1 MISVQQNIGQINH
14 PRHLSL
20 TRLHDGCCIA
30 VYLLYG
36 SLDKPPFASIT
47 NSVQFRPRIF
57 SHSNEDIPPLH
68 RQERDPKRI
77 FSNRRVLLQPESIAI
92 VDPFYLDLSHPNI
105 MTVGTTVAQSVHT
118 SKVTQSAIGY
128 LHLRNMTV
136 VLTLRHHPTAFASR
150 TRQPISI
157 SIWVMSPQLPWR

>member
-1 MISVQQNIGQINH
+1 MTSLQQNIGQINH

-20 TRLHDGCCIA
+20 TRPHDGCCIA

-47 NSVQFRPRIF
+47 NYVQFRPRTF

-68 RQERDPKRI
+68 RQERDPKR

-92 VDPFYLDLSHPNI
+92 VDTFYLDVNHPNI
-105 MTVGTTVAQSVHT
+105 MTVWTTVAQSVHT
-118 SKVTQSAIGY
+118 SKVTLAAIGY

-136 VLTLRHHPTAFASR
+136 ILTFWLHPTAFASR
-150 TRQPISI
+150 TRQPII
-157 SIWVMSPQLPWR
+157 SIWAMSSQ